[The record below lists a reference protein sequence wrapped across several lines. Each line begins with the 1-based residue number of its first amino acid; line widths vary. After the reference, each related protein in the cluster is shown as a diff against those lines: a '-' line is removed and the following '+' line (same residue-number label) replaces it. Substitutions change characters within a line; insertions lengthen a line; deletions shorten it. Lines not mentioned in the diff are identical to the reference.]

1 MLGIVPQARNAKMNM
16 TMTLPWRSWQCSEE
30 EELQF
35 IVRRTLPCAVEKLR
49 LGIVFPVVTFEVKV
63 GECG

>member
-1 MLGIVPQARNAKMNM
+1 MSGIAPQTRNAKMNM

-35 IVRRTLPCAVEKLR
+35 IVRRALPCAVEKLR
-49 LGIVFPVVTFEVKV
+49 LGIVFPVVTFEVKA

>member
-1 MLGIVPQARNAKMNM
+1 MNM

-35 IVRRTLPCAVEKLR
+35 IVLRALHCAVEKLR
-49 LGIVFPVVTFEVKV
+49 LGNVFPVVTFEVKA
-63 GECG
+63 GKCG